1 MPAHDRKP
9 GYARNA
15 TVSVIAV
22 TIIALALA
30 AGTSTTTTDS
40 ATVMPA
46 AASPG
51 ASAVT
56 ITGSGSTFDAPFFDL
71 AFARYHQQHPAVT
84 VRYSA
89 MGSSAGIIAFSAK
102 QVNFGASDV
111 PLTAAEQAAAHGG
124 ASVQVPVDLGAE
136 VVVYNLVCPA
146 QAGCT

>member
-15 TVSVIAV
+15 TVSVIAA

-30 AGTSTTTTDS
+30 ACTSTTTTDS
-40 ATVMPA
+40 AT
-46 AASPG
+46 ASPG

-124 ASVQVPVDLGAE
+124 ASVQVPVDLGDE